1 MVGYDENLF
10 RNIQKS
16 DKKPGLFFGFY
27 SFTHN
32 WENLQ
37 NSGGFFFTRRDC
49 TWSHPLYS
57 LQLHQ
62 HSYKWL
68 HTYSIHIGYCT
79 CIQWIRVYV
88 WFHTFVSIVAY
99 AFNGYVYTY
108 DCTHLYWL
116 FCKCIQC
123 ICVYVW
129 LYKFVSIV
137 LHMHPMYMCIHLS
150 AQVRINCC
158 QMHPMHMCIRMIAH
172 VRINCFA
179 YASNVYVYT
188 FECTG
193 SYRLLPNAS
202 DAYVYTY
209 DCTRSYQLF
218 CICIQ
223 CICVYIWV
231 HRSVS
236 IVANAS
242 NEYVYTYDYTHIHID
257 CFANA
262 SNAYVYTYDCTC
274 LDRLLHTHHPMHRC
288 IRMIA
293 HVRIDCFAYASNA
306 YEYTYMIAH
315 VRIYCYLF
323 TSFSI
328 VEKKKRE

>member
-10 RNIQKS
+10 CNIQKS

-129 LYKFVSIV
+129 LHTFVSIV

-150 AQVRINCC
+150 AQVRIDCC

-193 SYRLLPNAS
+193 PYRLL
-202 DAYVYTY
+202 
-209 DCTRSYQLF
+209 QM
-218 CICIQ
+218 
-223 CICVYIWV
+223 
-231 HRSVS
+231 
-236 IVANAS
+236 
-242 NEYVYTYDYTHIHID
+242 
-257 CFANA
+257 
-262 SNAYVYTYDCTC
+262 
-274 LDRLLHTHHPMHRC
+274 HPMNMC
-288 IRMIA
+288 IRMIT
-293 HVRIDCFAYASNA
+293 HTFISIVLQMHPMHMCIS
-306 YEYTYMIAH
+306 MIAH
-315 VRIYCYLF
+315 VWIDYCIRIIQCIDVYVWLHTF
-323 TSFSI
+323 VSI
-328 VEKKKRE
+328 VLHMHPMHMSIRTWLHMFVFIVTYSLPFLLWKKRRESKCLMYSL